1 MTDDA
6 YGSTVAKRRLSRRLA
21 ELRMASGHTAN
32 HVCDIL
38 SWGRGKVGRFEANQ
52 WKRPEMSDIR
62 DLLRIYGV
70 EPALAEELEELAV
83 RSRARPWWRDYSEI
97 FENEFPG
104 FENDAARIRV
114 FMPLV
119 LPGLL
124 QGQDY
129 AEAHLRAG
137 PRSLA
142 WRRKALETRQR
153 RQEILDRTDGTAPQ
167 LVAVITEA
175 SLMYQWGSKPERR
188 EQIEQLIEMSRRP
201 RIELRIQRFADGPPL
216 GLLSPVNIF
225 DFPGD
230 EPSLVYT
237 ETDAAIQ
244 EVSNASQVS
253 TYAESFKRALEGAL
267 EPLATHSYLEH
278 LAEQLEL
285 IDDRPVSSK
294 LAEGPPKPA

>member
-1 MTDDA
+1 MADDA
-6 YGSTVAKRRLSRRLA
+6 YGATVAKRRLSRRLA
-21 ELRMASGHTAN
+21 ELRVESGHTAN

-38 SWGRGKVGRFEANQ
+38 NWGRGKVGRFEANQ

-70 EPALAEELEELAV
+70 DREAADQLEELAMAA
-83 RSRARPWWRDYSEI
+83 RSRPWWRDYSDI
-97 FENEFPG
+97 FDNEFPG
-104 FENDAARIRV
+104 FENDAAGIRV

-124 QGQDY
+124 QSPDY

-137 PRSLA
+137 PRPPA
-142 WRRKALETRQR
+142 WRRRAMETRQR
-153 RQEILDRTDGTAPQ
+153 RQEILDRTNGTAPQ

-175 SLMYQWGSKPERR
+175 SLSYHWSGLPDRR
-188 EQIEQLIEMSRRP
+188 DQIEHLIEMGRRANV
-201 RIELRIQRFADGPPL
+201 ELHIQRFEDGPPL

-230 EPSLVYT
+230 EPRLVYT
-237 ETDAAIQ
+237 ESDTAIQ

-253 TYAESFKRALEGAL
+253 TYGESFKRAIDGAL
-267 EPLATHSYLEH
+267 EPSETLSYLEH
-278 LAEQLEL
+278 LAEQLE
-285 IDDRPVSSK
+285 
-294 LAEGPPKPA
+294 